1 MAKKFQ
7 RHKQFKLSEEDIM
20 SLKKLRSG
28 EWEYWNNNEAEHKDL
43 MEGQKTLGAK
53 IRELYQRDVAS
64 GHPRIT
70 SLLHR

>member
-1 MAKKFQ
+1 
-7 RHKQFKLSEEDIM
+7 M